1 MTGQGVEVRRFPR
14 LGRKVGLYVALAGAG
29 IIALV
34 IAVAWRQ
41 GLLHEQQK
49 AFLHAGDATG
59 IAAGMPVKYLG
70 FTIGSVSGMRMKRG
84 EVEVELTLVTEH
96 AAYVPQGS
104 RARVSREGFIGA
116 AFIEI
121 IPRRDG
127 AAASLAP
134 NEVLPYQRP
143 LAPAEFAE
151 DLKLRLD
158 PVVAGMRQTVDWLNA
173 PEGDVRQ
180 AIATTKDMIGAVRK
194 SQEQL
199 GVFMDHANATA
210 ATVRRST
217 STMGETGERFA
228 QTGTRVMET
237 ELPRIGASTTTTM
250 REVAGAAQ
258 ELHRTMGLL
267 NERLDVTS
275 RKANAALDDARGI
288 ASDAGEITQAVRRS
302 WPFNRMME
310 APRTR
315 GLPVDINDSPL
326 PWPDAPSPRA
336 PAEGGK
342 P

>member
-1 MTGQGVEVRRFPR
+1 MTGQGVEARRFPK
-14 LGRKVGLYVALAGAG
+14 LGRKVGLYIALAGAG
-29 IIALV
+29 ILALA

-41 GLLHEQQK
+41 GLLQQQQR

-59 IAAGMPVKYLG
+59 IATGMPVKFLG

-84 EVEVELTLVTEH
+84 EVEVELTLVSEH

-104 RARVSREGFIGA
+104 RARISREGFIGA
-116 AFIEI
+116 AFIDI
-121 IPRRDG
+121 VPRREG

-143 LAPAEFAE
+143 LAPAELAE
-151 DLKLRLD
+151 DLKLRVD
-158 PVVAGMRQTVDWLNA
+158 PVVAGMRQMVDWLNS
-173 PEGDVRQ
+173 PDGDVRQ
-180 AIATTKDMIGAVRK
+180 AITTTREMFGAVRK
-194 SQEQL
+194 SQQQL
-199 GVFMDHANATA
+199 GIFMEHANATA
-210 ATVRRST
+210 ATVRRT
-217 STMGETGERFA
+217 TVTMGETVERFA
-228 QTGTRVMET
+228 QTGTRVVEE

-275 RKANAALDDARGI
+275 RKANAALDDARGV
-288 ASDAGEITQAVRRS
+288 ASDAGEITQAVRRN

-315 GLPVDINDSPL
+315 ALPVDINDSPL
-326 PWPDAPSPRA
+326 PWPDAPAA
-336 PAEGGK
+336 PAEGAR

>member
-1 MTGQGVEVRRFPR
+1 MTGQGVEARRFPK
-14 LGRKVGLYVALAGAG
+14 LGRKVGLYIALAAAG
-29 IIALV
+29 ILALA

-41 GLLHEQQK
+41 GLLHQQQS

-59 IAAGMPVKYLG
+59 IAAGMPVKFLG

-84 EVEVELTLVTEH
+84 EVEVELTLVSEH

-104 RARVSREGFIGA
+104 RARISREGFIGA

-121 IPRRDG
+121 VPRRDG

-151 DLKLRLD
+151 DLKLRVD
-158 PVVAGMRQTVDWLNA
+158 PVVAGMRQTVDWLNS

-180 AIATTKDMIGAVRK
+180 AIATTREMFKAVRK

-199 GVFMDHANATA
+199 GVFMEHANATA
-210 ATVRRST
+210 ATVRRT
-217 STMGETGERFA
+217 TVTMGETVERFA
-228 QTGTRVMET
+228 KTGSRVVEE
-237 ELPRIGASTTTTM
+237 ELPRIGTSTTTTM

-258 ELHRTMGLL
+258 ELHRTMALL

-302 WPFNRMME
+302 WPFNRVME
-310 APRTR
+310 TPRTR
-315 GLPVDINDSPL
+315 ALPVDINDSPL
-326 PWPDAPSPRA
+326 PWPDAPAA
-336 PAEGGK
+336 PAEGAK